1 MEFNVAEVNEL
12 IRSRR
17 SVYPQFYT
25 NQVIEREIIEQILEN
40 ANWAPTHRITQ
51 PWQFSV
57 FTGKGLEKLANFQ
70 ADLYK
75 ELSGDNFDKK
85 KYDKLIEK
93 PLQCSH
99 VISIGVKKTDKVPE
113 IEDIEAVACAVQNM
127 YLTARAYGIGGYW
140 GSGGI
145 TYKKE
150 ANSFFNL
157 GEEDT
162 LVGFFFMG
170 YPIDGKFPKGFRKSI
185 ADKIEW
191 VEE

>member
-1 MEFNVAEVNEL
+1 MEFNVAEINEL

-25 NQVIEREIIEQILEN
+25 DQVIEREIIEQILEN

-51 PWQFSV
+51 PWQFCV
-57 FTGKGLEKLANFQ
+57 FTGKGLEKLADFQ
-70 ADLYK
+70 ANLYK

-99 VISIGVKKTDKVPE
+99 VISIGVKKTNKVPE

-127 YLTARAYGIGGYW
+127 YLTARAYGIGAYW
-140 GSGGI
+140 GSGGV

-150 ANSFFNL
+150 ANQFFNL
-157 GEEDT
+157 GEDDT

-170 YPIDGKFPKGFRKSI
+170 YPIDGEFPKGFRKPI
-185 ADKIEW
+185 TDKIDWIQE
-191 VEE
+191 